1 MPDAPS
7 RALATPEGT
16 AAYAEAT
23 DATPGYFRQAR
34 NLTVSSLGL
43 GSYLGDVGPE
53 ANEAY
58 RESARRALAGGVNV
72 LDTAVNYRRQQS
84 ERDLGQAL
92 ADHGNREEVLVSTK
106 GGFLAP
112 DVDFDG
118 TNEEWVRRE
127 LVDPGVIAPSEVVG
141 NMHCMT
147 PDYLRDQL
155 GRSLENLG
163 LDAVDVYLV
172 HNPET
177 QLQQGVGRE
186 EVHQRLR
193 RAFQALE
200 REVDRG
206 RIGCYGVATWDAFR
220 VPPEGEAHLSIRRL
234 LDLARDARDRVNDDE
249 GLDAAPGFGAVQ
261 LPVNLAM
268 HEAVTAPT
276 QEADGE
282 RVPALEA
289 LDGEDLLV
297 LASASLFQGRILGRI
312 PDDVKEVLGA
322 DDDVAAAIEFVRSA
336 PAVTTALVGMGS
348 PEHATANLEAMTGRE
363 PRPDAVRKML
373 QG

>member
-1 MPDAPS
+1 MSAAPP
-7 RALATPEGT
+7 LATPE
-16 AAYAEAT
+16 AT
-23 DATPGYFRQAR
+23 DAHAEAADAVPAFFRAAR
-34 NLTVSSLGL
+34 DLTVSSLGM

-58 RESARRALAGGVNV
+58 RESAWIALERGVNL
-72 LDTAVNYRRQQS
+72 LDTAINYRRHQS

-92 ADHGNREEVLVSTK
+92 ADHGDRQEVVVSTK
-106 GGFLAP
+106 GGFLQPPA
-112 DVDFDG
+112 DFEG

-127 LVDPGVIAPSEVVG
+127 LVDEDVVAPSDIVG
-141 NMHCMT
+141 GMHCMT

-155 GRSLENLG
+155 DRSLANLG
-163 LDAVDVYLV
+163 LEAVDVYFV

-177 QLQQGVGRE
+177 QLQQGVDRD
-186 EVHQRLR
+186 EVHDRLR
-193 RAFQALE
+193 EAFAALE

-220 VPPEGEAHLSIRRL
+220 VPPEGEAHLGVERIL
-234 LDLARDARDRVNDDE
+234 ELAREARDRVNEEE
-249 GLDAAPGFGAVQ
+249 GRDADHGFGAVQ

-268 HEAVTAPT
+268 HEAVTEPT
-276 QEADGE
+276 QEAQGE
-282 RVPALEA
+282 TVPALEA
-289 LDGEDLLV
+289 LEDRDLLV

-322 DDDVAAAIEFVRSA
+322 DDDVTAAIEFVRSA

-348 PEHATANLEAMTGRE
+348 PEHARSNVDAMVDRE
-363 PRPDAVRKML
+363 PRPDAVRKMM

>member
-1 MPDAPS
+1 MSDAPPPS
-7 RALATPEGT
+7 RATAEAT

-23 DATPGYFRQAR
+23 DAAAGYFREAR
-34 NLTVSSLGL
+34 GLTVSSLGM

-58 RESARRALAGGVNV
+58 QESARLALEGGVNV
-72 LDTAVNYRRQQS
+72 LDTAVNYRRQRS
-84 ERDLGQAL
+84 ERDLGEAL
-92 ADHGNREEVLVSTK
+92 ADHGAREEVLVSTK

-112 DVDFDG
+112 DLDFDG
-118 TNEEWVRRE
+118 TNEEWVLEE
-127 LVDPGVIAPSEVVG
+127 LVEPGVIAPSDVVG

-155 GRSLENLG
+155 QRSLSNLG
-163 LDAVDVYLV
+163 LEAVDVYFV

-186 EVHQRLR
+186 EVHVRLR
-193 RAFQALE
+193 RAFEALE

-220 VPPEGEAHLSIRRL
+220 VPPEGEAHLSVTRL
-234 LDLARDARDRVNDDE
+234 LELAREARENVNGEEDRDE
-249 GLDAAPGFGAVQ
+249 EVGFGAVQ

-268 HEAVTAPT
+268 HEAITAPT
-276 QEADGE
+276 QERDGE

-289 LDGEDLLV
+289 LEGEDLLV
-297 LASASLFQGRILGRI
+297 MASASLFQGRILGRI
-312 PDDVKEVLGA
+312 PDDVKQVLDA
-322 DDDVAAAIEFVRSA
+322 EDDVEAAIEFVRSA

-348 PEHATANLEAMTGRE
+348 PEHARANTEAMLDRQ
-363 PRPDAVRKML
+363 PRPEAVRKML
-373 QG
+373 EG